1 MRILD
6 ESGNELQTVD
16 YEKGYLTNETIVIAH
31 HDAVEAK
38 PGKSHIEVVRE
49 YDNGGKDVVTVW
61 DEEPAEAKAAYD
73 ETEEIQ
79 RYHAYT
85 EDELAKMAKAK
96 EESENKEV
104 KLNSLYNADIT
115 FSDVIDVIAE
125 LAYGG
130 TK

>member
-104 KLNSLYNADIT
+104 KLNSLYNADMT